1 MNMLTFWCVCVGVC
15 AVLCRGVIAPTHPVW
30 KTLNGFAW
38 GERKDV
44 SSPSP
49 SADIMMMD
57 GGETCGRAVDDVMAA
72 VDCSGAIPILTHP
85 LRLMDVGGNPLFTN
99 FTLDYRDTLDHI
111 LVEAEA
117 MRLVRCLPN
126 YESAEQLQQHAQA
139 EAIPSQCMPS
149 DHIAVVVDVAL
160 LCAHAHAD
168 ADDSAAVQ
176 S

>member
-1 MNMLTFWCVCVGVC
+1 
-15 AVLCRGVIAPTHPVW
+15 
-30 KTLNGFAW
+30 
-38 GERKDV
+38 
-44 SSPSP
+44 
-49 SADIMMMD
+49 MMD
-57 GGETCGRAVDDVMAA
+57 GGESCGRAVDDVMAA
-72 VDCSGAIPILTHP
+72 VDCSGAIPILTHT

-99 FTLDYRDTLDHI
+99 YTLDYRDTLDHI

-160 LCAHAHAD
+160 LCAHAHA
-168 ADDSAAVQ
+168 ADDDYDDAQ
-176 S
+176 P